1 MLTPSVDR
9 AAREACDRSLERSR
23 ARRVAAWSRRRRRF
37 RARSLAIAGAVVMT
51 AVSGVALASTG
62 GTTAGHSAQASVS
75 GASVSSVQR
84 ALGIRVT
91 GVYDAR
97 TRRAVRAFQRRHGLT
112 PDGVVGPKTLAA
124 LGLRSRS
131 RSDSSQ
137 DPGTDVSSKLEQI
150 AQCESGGNPRAVS
163 ADGQYRGKYQFDEST
178 WESLGG
184 SGDPAAAPE
193 SEQDQRAAQLYR
205 QRGPSA
211 WPNCGS

>member
-1 MLTPSVDR
+1 MLTRSVDR
-9 AAREACDRSLERSR
+9 AVREDCDRSLERSR

-37 RARSLAIAGAVVMT
+37 RARSLVIAGAIVMT
-51 AVSGVALASTG
+51 TVSGVALASTG

-97 TRRAVRAFQRRHGLT
+97 TRRAVRAFQRRHHLT
-112 PDGVVGPKTLAA
+112 ANGVVGPKTLAA
-124 LGLRSRS
+124 LGLRPRTG
-131 RSDSSQ
+131 SDTSTT
-137 DPGTDVSSKLEQI
+137 TDVSSKLEQI
-150 AQCESGGNPRAVS
+150 AQCESGGNPQAVS
-163 ADGQYRGKYQFDEST
+163 ADGQYRGKYQFDEQT

-184 SGDPAAAPE
+184 SGDPAAASE

-205 QRGPSA
+205 QRGASA